1 MAIDLN
7 IKGKTWEQLE
17 AEMLEKS
24 RGDLDWEHGRHSAFV
39 WHANDEVKEVAKKA
53 YSMFITT
60 NGLGKSVFPSI
71 RSMEE
76 EVIALVLN
84 NLNGDDAA
92 AGHMTSG
99 GTESIFLATKA
110 ARDRARLL
118 RPDIDVPEI
127 VAPFSAHPG
136 INKAAHYLGMKVIRI
151 PTGADYGADVEAMA
165 QAVTDNTIML
175 YSSAPSFPMGII
187 DPIAELGSLAIEKN
201 LWLHV
206 DACVGGVLAP
216 YVRQAGYDVPVFDFE
231 IPGVTSMSADLH
243 KSGFA
248 AKGASSVL
256 FRTQELQEFSR
267 FDFDDWPSG
276 HYSSLTFTGTNPGG
290 AIAAAWAV
298 TNFLG
303 VDGYLEVARTVME
316 AKNKL
321 AQGIA
326 QIEGLHVWGQ
336 PELWALAYGSSTVDM
351 FSVCRKM
358 WGKGW
363 MVAPNKQPPGIHF
376 MTTPVHA
383 PIIEDYLEALTQSV
397 HEVRADSSSA
407 APITPRYN

>member
-1 MAIDLN
+1 MSISLN
-7 IKGKTWEQLE
+7 IKGKSWEELE

-24 RGDLDWEHGRHSAFV
+24 QGDLDWEHGRHSAFV

-76 EVIALVLN
+76 EVIAVVLN
-84 NLNGDDAA
+84 NLEGNDA

-99 GTESIFLATKA
+99 GTESIFLATMA
-110 ARDRARLL
+110 ARDRARILH
-118 RPDIDVPEI
+118 PEITQPEI

-136 INKAAHYLGMKVIRI
+136 INKAAHYLGMNVIRI
-151 PTGADYGADVEAMA
+151 PTGEDYRADVDAMA
-165 QAVTDNTIML
+165 EAITANTIML

-187 DPIAELGSLAIEKN
+187 DPIAELGSLAEERN

-206 DACVGGVLAP
+206 DACVGGILAP
-216 YVRQAGYDVPVFDFE
+216 YARQAGYDVPAFDFS
-231 IPGVTSMSADLH
+231 IPGVTSISADLH

-267 FDFDDWPSG
+267 FDFNDWPSG

-298 TNFLG
+298 MNFLG
-303 VDGYLEVARTVME
+303 VDGYLDIARTVME

-321 AQGIA
+321 AHGIA
-326 QIEGLHVWGQ
+326 EIDGLHVWGQ
-336 PELWALAYGSSTVDM
+336 PELWALAYGSSKVNM
-351 FSVCRKM
+351 LSVCKKM

-376 MTTPVHA
+376 MMTPVHE
-383 PIIEDYLEALTQSV
+383 PIIDDYLLALAQSV
-397 HEVRADSSSA
+397 QEVESEGSSA
-407 APITPRYN
+407 TPINPKYN